1 MHVCW
6 GDDVFYGYPRSGRC
20 HEYHCY
26 CSSCV
31 WYVDGCLAASIG
43 KGATL
48 HKPKFSEAL
57 RTGLIFGAV
66 ETLTPLIGWGMGML
80 ASRFVLEWNHWIAF
94 VLLIFLGG
102 RMIIEGF
109 RGADDEDEE
118 PRRRHGFWLLV
129 TTAIATSLDA
139 MAVGVGL
146 AFLQVNII
154 ATALAIGCA
163 TLIMSTIRDDGW
175 SLYRLNYWEKSG
187 NSRRAGTDRYWR
199 PDPLDALPRLIRT
212 LPEVNIK
219 VRLAV
224 EHFFCCQCLP
234 DFRLRTPGKRRHLQ

>member
-1 MHVCW
+1 MNITATVLLAF
-6 GDDVFYGYPRSGRC
+6 GMSMDAF
-20 HEYHCY
+20 
-26 CSSCV
+26 
-31 WYVDGCLAASIG
+31 AASIG

-139 MAVGVGL
+139 MAVVL
-146 AFLQVNII
+146 VSPSCRSTLSRPHWPLVVQ
-154 ATALAIGCA
+154 
-163 TLIMSTIRDDGW
+163 TLIMSTLGMMVGRFIG
-175 SLYRLNYWEKSG
+175 SIIGKKAEILGGLV
-187 NSRRAGTDRYWR
+187 
-199 PDPLDALPRLIRT
+199 LIGIGVQILWT
-212 LPEVNIK
+212 
-219 VRLAV
+219 
-224 EHFFCCQCLP
+224 HFH
-234 DFRLRTPGKRRHLQ
+234 G

>member
-1 MHVCW
+1 MNITATVLLAF
-6 GDDVFYGYPRSGRC
+6 GMSMDAF
-20 HEYHCY
+20 
-26 CSSCV
+26 
-31 WYVDGCLAASIG
+31 AASIG

-109 RGADDEDEE
+109 RGPDDEDEE

-139 MAVGVGL
+139 MAVGVGSC
-146 AFLQVNII
+146 FPSGQHYRDR
-154 ATALAIGCA
+154 IGHWLCN
-163 TLIMSTIRDDGW
+163 LDYVDFRDDGW

-187 NSRRAGTDRYWR
+187 NSRRAGADRHRR

-234 DFRLRTPGKRRHLQ
+234 DFWLRTPGKRRHLQ